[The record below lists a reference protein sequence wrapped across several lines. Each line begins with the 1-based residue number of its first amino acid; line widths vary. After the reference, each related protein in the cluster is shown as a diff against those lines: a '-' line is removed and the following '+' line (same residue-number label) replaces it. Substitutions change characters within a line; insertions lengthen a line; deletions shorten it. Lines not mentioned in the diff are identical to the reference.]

1 MSPRMPSPSLVV
13 PDAMQPL
20 RELVR
25 AVNNV
30 GVPLRTLVLV
40 HLRVSQV
47 NGRPVQIPVKKREF
61 EEAGEEDHRLP
72 LVATW
77 RDQTCFTDAERAALA
92 LGEAATR
99 ISDCED
105 PVPDEV
111 WDEAARHYNE
121 QELGALVIHIGL
133 VNFWNRVNVTTRQ
146 EPVDWRVNP
155 KNWTPMTSRVP
166 SSR

>member
-1 MSPRMPSPSLVV
+1 MPSPALVV
-13 PDAMQPL
+13 PGAMQPL
-20 RELVR
+20 RDLVG

-30 GVPLRTLVLV
+30 GVPLRTLVLI
-40 HLRVSQV
+40 HLRVSQI
-47 NGRPVQIPVKKREF
+47 NGRHVQIPVRKHEF
-61 EEAGEEDHRLP
+61 EAAGEEDHRLP

-77 RDQTCFTDAERAALA
+77 REQTCFTGAERAALA
-92 LGEAATR
+92 LGEAATC

-111 WDEAARHYNE
+111 WDEAAKHYNE
-121 QELGALVIHIGL
+121 QELGALIIHIGL
-133 VNFWNRVNVTTRQ
+133 VNLWNRVNVATRQ

-166 SSR
+166 VAQ

>member
-1 MSPRMPSPSLVV
+1 MSSRMSNPSLVV
-13 PDAMQPL
+13 PGVVQPL
-20 RELVR
+20 REMVR
-25 AVNNV
+25 AVNDA

-47 NGRPVQIPVKKREF
+47 NGRQVQIPVRKREF
-61 EEAGEEDHRLP
+61 EEAGEEDYRLP

-99 ISDCED
+99 IGDSED
-105 PVPDEV
+105 PVPDEI

-121 QELGALVIHIGL
+121 QELGALVLHIGL
-133 VNFWNRVNVTTRQ
+133 VNLWNRVNVATRQ

-155 KNWTPMTSRVP
+155 KNWTPVTDRVP
-166 SSR
+166 SAQ

>member
-1 MSPRMPSPSLVV
+1 MSPRMPNPSMVV
-13 PDAMQPL
+13 PGIMQPQ

-25 AVNNV
+25 AVNNA

-47 NGRPVQIPVKKREF
+47 NGRSVQIPVREREF

-77 RDQTCFTDAERAALA
+77 REQTCFTGAERAALA
-92 LGEAATR
+92 LGESITL
-99 ISDCED
+99 ISGRED

-111 WDEAARHYNE
+111 WDEAARHYDE
-121 QELGALVIHIGL
+121 AQLGALVLSLGL
-133 VNFWNRVNVTTRQ
+133 INLWNRVNVTTRQ
-146 EPVDWRVNP
+146 VAGEGW
-155 KNWTPMTSRVP
+155 
-166 SSR
+166 